1 MVKRKI
7 YIRWA
12 LVFVWMAVIFYFSS
26 QEGAISHQKSF
37 SIAIFAERIIEFIA
51 GRDVI
56 TSANRKGFEFLI
68 RKIAH
73 VTEYFVLSML
83 FYKAFFESGKSPKK
97 CFVLTAIFSVLYAI
111 SDEIHQIFVFGR
123 GPSPVDVII
132 DSIGIFGYLGV
143 KSIKD
148 KLNKTVRENC
158 GCK

>member
-1 MVKRKI
+1 MKRKI

-51 GRDVI
+51 GRDFI

-73 VTEYFVLSML
+73 VTEYFILSML
-83 FYKAFFESGKSPKK
+83 FYKAFFESGKSTRQ

-111 SDEIHQIFVFGR
+111 SDEIHQIFVSGR
-123 GPSPVDVII
+123 GPSPVDVMI
-132 DSIGIFGYLGV
+132 DSIGIFGYMGV
-143 KSIKD
+143 KAVKGRFKRSKQGN
-148 KLNKTVRENC
+148 LQS
-158 GCK
+158 